1 MIILKTESEIAK
13 MRKAGKIT
21 GDTLKLLEE
30 KVKPGIST
38 LELNDIAEKYIR
50 SQGAIPSFLGL
61 YNYPA
66 SVCISIDEEVVHGIP
81 SKKRIIE
88 EGQIVSFDVGAYID
102 GFHGDAARTVM
113 VGKVLEE
120 KRKLVEIT
128 KECFFK
134 GVEQFKVGNRLGDIG
149 FAIQQHAEMHGFG
162 VVRELVGHGIGRK
175 MHEDPEVAN
184 YGTKGRGV
192 RLSNG
197 MTLAIE
203 PMITLGT
210 YEVDF
215 LADGWTV
222 KTRDLKPSAHY
233 ENTVALFDC
242 QIEILTL

>member
-13 MRKAGKIT
+13 MCKAGKIT

-50 SQGAIPSFLGL
+50 SQGATPSFLGL

-233 ENTVALFDC
+233 ENTVALFDG

>member
-233 ENTVALFDC
+233 ENTVALFDG

>member
-38 LELNDIAEKYIR
+38 WELNDIAEKYIR

-88 EGQIVSFDVGAYID
+88 EGQIVSFDVGAFVE

-113 VGKVLEE
+113 VGKVSEE

-134 GVEQFKVGNRLGDIG
+134 GIQEFKVGNRLGDIG
-149 FAIQQHAEMHGFG
+149 FAIQQHAEMHGYG

-175 MHEDPEVAN
+175 MHEDPEVPN
-184 YGTKGRGV
+184 YGTKGRGI

-233 ENTVALFDC
+233 ENTVALIDG
-242 QIEILTL
+242 QVEILTL

>member
-50 SQGAIPSFLGL
+50 SQGATPSFLGL

-88 EGQIVSFDVGAYID
+88 EGQIVSFDVGAYIE

-215 LADGWTV
+215 MADGWTV

-233 ENTVALFDC
+233 ENTVALFDG

>member
-81 SKKRIIE
+81 SKKRIIK

-113 VGKVLEE
+113 VGKVSEE

-233 ENTVALFDC
+233 ENTVALFDG

>member
-50 SQGAIPSFLGL
+50 SQGATPSFLGL

-215 LADGWTV
+215 MADGWTV

-233 ENTVALFDC
+233 ENTVALFDG

>member
-50 SQGAIPSFLGL
+50 SQGATPSFLGL

-81 SKKRIIE
+81 SKKRIIK

-113 VGKVLEE
+113 VGKVSEE

-233 ENTVALFDC
+233 ENTVALFDG

>member
-50 SQGAIPSFLGL
+50 SQGATPSFLGL

-88 EGQIVSFDVGAYID
+88 EGQIVSFDVGAYIE

-113 VGKVLEE
+113 VGKVSEE

-233 ENTVALFDC
+233 ENTVALFDG

>member
-88 EGQIVSFDVGAYID
+88 EGQIVSFDVGAYIE

-113 VGKVLEE
+113 VGKVSEE

-215 LADGWTV
+215 MADGWTV

-233 ENTVALFDC
+233 ENTVALFDG

>member
-1 MIILKTESEIAK
+1 
-13 MRKAGKIT
+13 
-21 GDTLKLLEE
+21 
-30 KVKPGIST
+30 
-38 LELNDIAEKYIR
+38 
-50 SQGAIPSFLGL
+50 
-61 YNYPA
+61 
-66 SVCISIDEEVVHGIP
+66 
-81 SKKRIIE
+81 
-88 EGQIVSFDVGAYID
+88 
-102 GFHGDAARTVM
+102 M
-113 VGKVLEE
+113 VGKVSEE

-233 ENTVALFDC
+233 ENTVALFDG

>member
-113 VGKVLEE
+113 VGKVSEE

-233 ENTVALFDC
+233 ENTVALFDG

>member
-81 SKKRIIE
+81 SKKRIID

-113 VGKVLEE
+113 VGKVSEE

-233 ENTVALFDC
+233 ENTVALFDG

>member
-88 EGQIVSFDVGAYID
+88 EGQIVSFDVGAYIV

-113 VGKVLEE
+113 VGKVSEE

-233 ENTVALFDC
+233 ENTVALFDG

>member
-88 EGQIVSFDVGAYID
+88 EGQIVSFDVGAYIE

-233 ENTVALFDC
+233 ENTVALFDG

>member
-50 SQGAIPSFLGL
+50 SQGATPSFLGL

-81 SKKRIIE
+81 SKKRIIK

-215 LADGWTV
+215 MADGWTV

-233 ENTVALFDC
+233 ENTVALFDG

>member
-50 SQGAIPSFLGL
+50 SQGATPSFLGL

-120 KRKLVEIT
+120 IT
-128 KECFFK
+128 
-134 GVEQFKVGNRLGDIG
+134 
-149 FAIQQHAEMHGFG
+149 
-162 VVRELVGHGIGRK
+162 
-175 MHEDPEVAN
+175 
-184 YGTKGRGV
+184 
-192 RLSNG
+192 
-197 MTLAIE
+197 
-203 PMITLGT
+203 
-210 YEVDF
+210 
-215 LADGWTV
+215 
-222 KTRDLKPSAHY
+222 
-233 ENTVALFDC
+233 
-242 QIEILTL
+242 

>member
-50 SQGAIPSFLGL
+50 SQGATPSFLGL

-233 ENTVALFDC
+233 ENTVALFDG

>member
-50 SQGAIPSFLGL
+50 SQGATPSFLGL

-81 SKKRIIE
+81 SKKRIIK

-233 ENTVALFDC
+233 ENTVALFDG

>member
-215 LADGWTV
+215 MADGWTV

-233 ENTVALFDC
+233 ENTVALFDG

>member
-50 SQGAIPSFLGL
+50 SQGATPSFLGL

-88 EGQIVSFDVGAYID
+88 EGQIVSFDVGAYIE

-113 VGKVLEE
+113 VGKVSEE

-215 LADGWTV
+215 MADGWTV

-233 ENTVALFDC
+233 ENTVALFDG